1 MSFIGDSFGQLK
13 ETGLDLLLKRP
24 GTVGVMPSQVVLSSQ
39 CFISFKIDNKQNKE
53 YIAEFDQFSKT
64 KIITEKKNFK
74 PYGYMHNISLI
85 NDQGWELSLNGKK
98 TDPKLNTIIA
108 LQEYLLSGNN
118 NSGFG
123 DKYKA
128 SAAKLTFNIEE
139 IITYKSGPMGDPIL
153 VEYYTYKDCSL
164 VSYNEDTPSDNQP
177 VTFSM
182 KFFCPKRGYRNTTT
196 GSDDTITP
204 SKLGDSISNMING
217 ILQSNRQ

>member
-1 MSFIGDSFGQLK
+1 MSFFENSISELQK
-13 ETGLDLLLKRP
+13 TGLDLLLSRP
-24 GTVGVMPSQVVLSSQ
+24 GSVGIMPSQVVLSSQ
-39 CFISFKIDNKQNKE
+39 CFVSFFVDSKE

-85 NDQGWELSLNGKK
+85 NDQGWELSLTGKK
-98 TDPKLNTIIA
+98 TDQKLGLIIS
-108 LQEYLLSGNN
+108 LQDYLLSGNT

-139 IITYKSGPMGDPIL
+139 IVTYKSDPTGQPL
-153 VEYYTYKDCSL
+153 MVEYYTYKNCSL
-164 VSYNEDTPSDNQP
+164 TSFNEDTPSDNQP

-182 KFFCPKRGYRNTTT
+182 KFFCPQRGYRNTLS
-196 GSDDTITP
+196 GSDDAVTP
-204 SKLGDSISNMING
+204 EKLGDSISNMING
-217 ILQSNRQ
+217 ILKSNKQ